1 MKRLIPIFI
10 ALFILSPVNV
20 TAAVLNKISRVD
32 TKDIIQ
38 LYFNFDS
45 SPQFAGSSTKRR
57 IDVEFARSEV
67 STNFDLLEPDDK
79 IVKILTRKNNDTL
92 ILSLFFRYPP
102 QSFKLTP
109 NANNSVVLE
118 VLLGN
123 EYSQSYKNLAN
134 KLKGLTVVDRATPDF
149 TNPYILSPYRSD
161 WLSFFSNYESR
172 VDIDIP
178 VQFTPPPFPIIEL
191 LPPGLS
197 RNLDLLTPEM
207 VQLGQDGAWEVLATT
222 LLEKLQQPN
231 SPEVQK
237 VLALTYGEALLHSGD
252 FNGAFKQLY
261 LLKDEYKAERLG
273 TYANYLLIWLRARY
287 EDPYIAEYEYRTIQD
302 SISDSSPLA
311 PYFLLS
317 RVETSLATKEYKN
330 LNTLLQIDTVALPP
344 EIEERIKIRQADYWF
359 AIDLPVKAYAAYKL
373 LNKSPLLRSQPYSF
387 GGHCSTLYD
396 QRYFE
401 DAAREYKDLR
411 SLVEGEKLVGSVAYR
426 ENMAKLKFL
435 PQSELIDDFS
445 QIENAYSRT
454 DAGRLSAIKK
464 NDLKL
469 LEDTQYAERAL
480 NNYQEIAN
488 TSNTR
493 AIREEATFKA
503 ILIHALLE
511 ENQVAVKLLHKFLR
525 EFQTGDVRITA
536 QALLIDLLPKEINRL
551 VDNSDYIGALVLAKK
566 NKELFQNNW
575 IDSNFLVDIAKAY
588 HKVGIYD
595 EAQKLYLYLIEIMS
609 ADQREAFYLPMIQA
623 TFDHGN
629 FSLVEDYASQY
640 NYNYPSG
647 RFEKEVLLL
656 KLKALTADE
665 RLEEALQT
673 LPSPL
678 PVDGSFHPLAA
689 TIFFRTD
696 NYKQAAETLEQYQ
709 NMAKLSEQQHYFFF
723 AESLYQTGDLEQSAD
738 IFSEVTAENPFYH
751 KSLYRL
757 ADINRQLGQ
766 DKLALTFLEKI
777 VETEENS
784 LWKQYA
790 ERDLQFS
797 KNKDKY

>member
-1 MKRLIPIFI
+1 MNRLLSIIT

-20 TAAVLNKISRVD
+20 TASVLSKISRVD

-38 LYFNFDS
+38 LYFNFDR
-45 SPQFAGSSTKRR
+45 SPQFTASSTKRR
-57 IDVEFARSEV
+57 IDIEFSA
-67 STNFDLLEPDDK
+67 TTAHPDLELIEPDNK
-79 IVKILTRKNNDTL
+79 IVKILTRTPKGTL
-92 ILSLFFRYPP
+92 ILSFFFRYPP
-102 QSFKLTP
+102 QSFKTTP
-109 NANNSVVLE
+109 NSDNSIVLE

-161 WLSFFSNYESR
+161 WLSFFSNYESE
-172 VDIDIP
+172 VKIDIP
-178 VQFTPPPFPIIEL
+178 VTFTPPPFPIMEL

-197 RNLDLLTPEM
+197 KNLDILTPDM
-207 VQLGQDGAWEVLATT
+207 LQLAQDYAWDALSNA
-222 LLEKLQQPN
+222 LLEKLQKTN
-231 SPEVQK
+231 SPEIK
-237 VLALTYGEALLHSGD
+237 KLLALTYGEALLRSGD
-252 FNGAFKQLY
+252 FEGAFKQLY
-261 LLKDEYKAERLG
+261 LLKDEYKDERLG

-317 RVETSLATKEYKN
+317 RIETSLATKEYKH
-330 LNTLLQIDTVALPP
+330 LNKLLQIDTIALPP

-359 AIDLPVKAYAAYKL
+359 SIKLPVKAYAAYKL
-373 LNKSPLLRSQPYSF
+373 LKRSPLLRSQPYSF

-396 QRYFE
+396 QGYFK
-401 DAAREYKDLR
+401 AAAKEYRDLKSLIEGE
-411 SLVEGEKLVGSVAYR
+411 SLVGAVAYR

-435 PQSELIDDFS
+435 PGDELIDDFS
-445 QIENAYSRT
+445 QIENAYSKT
-454 DAGRLSAIKK
+454 DAGKLSAIKK

-469 LEDTQYAERAL
+469 LKDTQYALTAL
-480 NNYQEIAN
+480 EEYKSISEA
-488 TSNTR
+488 SSTR
-493 AIREEATFKA
+493 GIREEAEFKA

-511 ENQVAVKLLHKFLR
+511 ENQVAVDMLHKFLR
-525 EFQTGDVRITA
+525 DFQTGDVRITA

-551 VDNSDYIGALVLAKK
+551 VEHSDYIGALVLAKQ

-609 ADQREAFYLPMIQA
+609 ADQREDFYLPMIQA

-629 FSLVEDYASQY
+629 FSLVEDYAAQY
-640 NYNYPSG
+640 NYNYPNG

-656 KLKALTADE
+656 KIKALTADE
-665 RLEEALQT
+665 RLEEARLSLPEP
-673 LPSPL
+673 LPS
-678 PVDGSFHPLAA
+678 DGSFHPLAA
-689 TIFFRTD
+689 RIFFRTEKYPEAVQTLQE
-696 NYKQAAETLEQYQ
+696 YKNLGLLQ
-709 NMAKLSEQQHYFFF
+709 EQQHYYFF
-723 AESLYQTGDLEQSAD
+723 AESLYQTGKLEQAAEN
-738 IFSEVTAENPFYH
+738 FSQISKDNPFYH
-751 KSLYRL
+751 QSLYRL
-757 ADINRQLGQ
+757 ADINRQLGNE
-766 DKLALTFLEKI
+766 KLALTFLEKI

-784 LWKQYA
+784 RWKRYA

-797 KNKDKY
+797 KNKDLY